1 LRCVS
6 DEESVPLCAY
16 RRYLGI
22 NLVRDQVSTE
32 RNTSPGLR
40 DVSIRVSDTNFVRL
54 VLVSPA
60 AFAVFR
66 PTTFSAGAPWVDL
79 ILEQLRVILR
89 SRKHLVSGSVAV
101 IFSLLV
107 VFNILIGWLLFGSS
121 PDRQVMAGA
130 VLGLLGIVLTFWQN
144 LATMNS
150 GSESF
155 WGIVLSLAATLIA
168 SLGNLAS
175 SKLPEYGIPV
185 IPANAFGMLYGTA
198 SLLAYSLLSGA
209 KFSFDTSTSYIV
221 SLAYLALFGSVI
233 AFSCYLTLIGRIGPD
248 RAAYTSI
255 LFPIVALFFSVAFEG
270 YQLNI
275 LDALG
280 IACVLAGNGLVLLRR
295 RTNVAIPIPIVDRPD
310 GS

>member
-1 LRCVS
+1 MKNLILYVLTVAIWGS
-6 DEESVPLCAY
+6 TWYAIKFQLN
-16 RRYLGI
+16 GI
-22 NLVRDQVSTE
+22 PPQVSVTY
-32 RNTSPGLR
+32 RFALATLILFVWCWFRRLR
-40 DVSIRVSDTNFVRL
+40 LRFSARQHFLL
-54 VLVSPA
+54 VLLGL
-60 AFAVFR
+60 
-66 PTTFSAGAPWVDL
+66 TLFSSNYVLFYEA
-79 ILEQLRVILR
+79 E
-89 SRKHLVSGSVAV
+89 KHLVSGSVAV

-107 VFNILIGWLLFGSS
+107 VFNILIGWLLFGSR

-130 VLGLLGIVLTFWQN
+130 VLGLLGIVLTFWQD

-175 SKLPEYGIPV
+175 SKLTEYGIPV

-209 KFSFDTSTSYIV
+209 KFSFDTSTSYVV

-233 AFSCYLTLIGRIGPD
+233 AFSCYLTLIGRIGAD

-270 YQLNI
+270 YRLNT

-280 IACVLAGNGLVLLRR
+280 IGCVLAGNGLVLLRR
-295 RTNVAIPIPIVDRPD
+295 RTNAPIPIPIANRTD
-310 GS
+310 GR